1 MPRSTWKGY
10 LKLSFVSV
18 PVKGYTANTGAGGVQ
33 LHQLHRECNSRIKY
47 QKTCPIHG
55 VMPNSEIV
63 SAYEYSDEQYVVVDS
78 KELKTLR
85 EAGERAVNV
94 EAVVKAGSI
103 DPLYFT
109 DKTYYLL
116 PDGAVGQ
123 RPYALLQQT
132 LADDERWAIGK
143 AVLYGREELV
153 LIRPLDDLI
162 SMTALKYDA
171 EVVHPKAL
179 ADELETPPLTDAEVS
194 LTKTLLK
201 AFVRPKFSMTEYKD
215 DYVENLTELIEA
227 KVAGKKIVAAPA
239 AEDPPIINLMD
250 ALKKSVAAVSNGE
263 ESSARRKKATGPRLA
278 STARRKATPKRRKSG

>member
-18 PVKGYTANTGAGGVQ
+18 PVKGYSANTGAGGVQ
-33 LHQLHRECNSRIKY
+33 LHQLHAECNSRIKY

-55 VMPNSEIV
+55 VVSNDEIV
-63 SAYEYSDEQYVVVDS
+63 SAYEYGDDQYVVIDR

-85 EAGERAVNV
+85 AAGERAVNV

-109 DKTYYLL
+109 EKTYYLL

-123 RPYALLQQT
+123 RPYALLEQA
-132 LADDERWAIGK
+132 LDSEDRWAVAR

-153 LIRPLDDLI
+153 VIRAVEGLL
-162 SMTALKYDA
+162 SMTAIKYDA
-171 EVVHPKAL
+171 EVVHPQAL
-179 ADELETPPLTDAEVS
+179 ADEVETPSLTDDEKS

-201 AFVRPKFSMTEYKD
+201 AFVKPKFSLAAFKD
-215 DYVENLTELIEA
+215 DYVEHLTDLIEA

-239 AEDPPIINLMD
+239 AEEPPIINLMD
-250 ALKKSVAAVSNGE
+250 ALKKSVAAVQGE
-263 ESSARRKKATGPRLA
+263 DSPRRKRASGPRVA
-278 STARRKATPKRRKSG
+278 AAARRKAAPKRRKSG

>member
-18 PVKGYTANTGAGGVQ
+18 PVKGYSASTGAGGVQ
-33 LHQLHRECNSRIKY
+33 LHQLHAECHSRIKY

-55 VMPNSEIV
+55 EVSNDEIV
-63 SAYEYSDEQYVVVDS
+63 SAYEYGDDQYVVIDR

-85 EAGERAVNV
+85 AAGERAVNV

-109 DKTYYLL
+109 EKTYYLL

-123 RPYALLQQT
+123 RPYALLEQA
-132 LADDERWAIGK
+132 LDSDDRWAVAR

-153 LIRPLDDLI
+153 VIRAVEGLL
-162 SMTALKYDA
+162 SMTAIKYDA
-171 EVVHPKAL
+171 EVVHPQAL
-179 ADELETPPLTDAEVS
+179 ADEVETPSLTDDEKS

-201 AFVRPKFSMTEYKD
+201 AFVKPKFSLAAFKD
-215 DYVENLTELIEA
+215 DYVENLTDLIEA

-239 AEDPPIINLMD
+239 AEEPPIINLMD
-250 ALKKSVAAVSNGE
+250 ALKKSVAAVQGE
-263 ESSARRKKATGPRLA
+263 DSPRRKRASGPRVA
-278 STARRKATPKRRKSG
+278 AAARRKAAPKRRKSG

>member
-47 QKTCPIHG
+47 QKNCPVHG
-55 VMPNSEIV
+55 VVPNSEIV
-63 SAYEYSDEQYVVVDS
+63 SAYEYSDEQYVVIDP

-85 EAGERAVNV
+85 AAGERAVNV

-132 LADDERWAIGK
+132 LADDDRWAVGK
-143 AVLYGREELV
+143 AVLFSREELV
-153 LIRPLDDLI
+153 LIRPLEGLI

-171 EVVHPKAL
+171 EIVHPQAL
-179 ADELETPPLTDAEVS
+179 TDELETPSLTAAEVS

-201 AFVRPKFSMTEYKD
+201 AFVRPKFSLTKYKD
-215 DYVENLTELIEA
+215 EYVENLTEFIEA

-239 AEDPPIINLMD
+239 AEEPPIINLMD
-250 ALKKSVAAVSNGE
+250 ALRKSVAAVSGE
-263 ESSARRKKATGPRLA
+263 EAGSSRKKATGPRLA
-278 STARRKATPKRRKSG
+278 ATTRRKAAPKRRKSG

>member
-47 QKTCPIHG
+47 QKNCPVHG
-55 VMPNSEIV
+55 VVPNSEIV
-63 SAYEYSDEQYVVVDS
+63 SAYEYSDEQYVVIDP

-85 EAGERAVNV
+85 AAGERAVNV

-132 LADDERWAIGK
+132 LADDDRWAVGK
-143 AVLYGREELV
+143 AVLFSREELV
-153 LIRPLDDLI
+153 LIRPLEGLI

-171 EVVHPKAL
+171 EIVHPQAL
-179 ADELETPPLTDAEVS
+179 TDELETPSLIAAEVS

-201 AFVRPKFSMTEYKD
+201 AFVRPKFSLTKYKD
-215 DYVENLTELIEA
+215 EYVENLTEFIEA

-239 AEDPPIINLMD
+239 AEEPPIINLMD
-250 ALKKSVAAVSNGE
+250 ALRKSVAAVSGE
-263 ESSARRKKATGPRLA
+263 EAGSSRKKATGPRLA
-278 STARRKATPKRRKSG
+278 ATTRRKAAPKRRKSG